1 MAVRSNAWVCG
12 RSLAEGAG
20 SNRTFGMDVCCEV
33 EVCVS
38 LTECGVSEGV

>member
-12 RSLAEGAG
+12 RSLAESAG
-20 SNRTFGMDVCCEV
+20 SNPTGSMDVCCEV
-33 EVCVS
+33 EGCES